1 MTAPAWSAT
10 DEQTGNLL
18 DLLADDGS
26 VAPSAEDEWREFVG
40 CLRHCAKYNGGTIY
54 PNDLR
59 PLVRG
64 QVKPSRI
71 GAFTR
76 RAILEGLVEYTGQW
90 QVSDDTESGNAGKP
104 CRELRWVAQPT
115 RTGSAAVR

>member
-1 MTAPAWSAT
+1 MTTTHPSWEAT
-10 DEQTGNLL
+10 DSDTASLL

-26 VAPSAEDEWREFVG
+26 AIRTPADEWFEYLG
-40 CLRHCAKYNGGTIY
+40 CLRHVAKYNGGLIS
-54 PNDLR
+54 PNLLR

-76 RAILEGLVEYTGQW
+76 RAILEGLVEHTGQW
-90 QVSDDTESGNAGKP
+90 EPSDDTESGNAGKP
-104 CRELRWVAQPT
+104 CREMRWIGGD
-115 RTGSAAVR
+115 R